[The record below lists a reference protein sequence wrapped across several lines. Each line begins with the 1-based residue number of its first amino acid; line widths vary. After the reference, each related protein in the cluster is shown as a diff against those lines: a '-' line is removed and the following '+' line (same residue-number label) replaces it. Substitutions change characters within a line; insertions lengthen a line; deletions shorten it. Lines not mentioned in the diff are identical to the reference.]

1 MNMRLRTRLTLWYS
15 AAFFAAGAAVIAA
28 VYFVVGDRIGNNLP
42 TLGLSRTDIDT
53 VDITVSVDAETRQR
67 VAEEFLS
74 AQDAYN
80 DETMRWVLLW
90 SIAALALVGLLA
102 VTAGWLIAGRA
113 LRPIDEITGT
123 ARRVADRSLHERIN
137 LEGPNDEVKRLAD
150 TFDEMLA
157 RLDRAFEGQRRFV
170 GNASHELRTPLAI
183 NRTLLEVAAAGPG
196 ADHRLKTLAENLLAV
211 NARHERLID
220 GLLTLARTE
229 QAALDR
235 APVDLADIVV
245 HVADRLRPEA
255 EEADV
260 VLRVDAGTAVARGDA
275 TLLERL
281 VENLITN
288 GIRHNDPGGDVA
300 VLTSAREGRAQVTVV
315 NSGPVVA
322 AYEVE
327 ALFEPFRRGEDRDRI
342 GSAKGVG
349 LGLSIVDS
357 IARAHGA
364 HVKALPRRGGG
375 LRVTVEF
382 TA

>member
-1 MNMRLRTRLTLWYS
+1 MRLRTRLTLWYS

-28 VYFVVGDRIGNNLP
+28 VYIVVRDRTGNNLP
-42 TLGLSRTDIDT
+42 SLALSRADFDSIDLT
-53 VDITVSVDAETRQR
+53 ISANGEARQQ
-67 VAEEFLS
+67 VADEFLS

-80 DETMRWVLLW
+80 HETMQSVLIW
-90 SIAALALVGLLA
+90 SIAALAVVGVLA
-102 VTAGWLIAGRA
+102 VMAGWLIAGRA
-113 LRPIDEITGT
+113 LRPIDAITGT

-150 TFDEMLA
+150 TFDEMLG

-183 NRTLLEVAAAGPG
+183 NRTLLEVAAAGPD
-196 ADHRLKTLAENLLAV
+196 ADQRLKTLAENLLAV
-211 NARHERLID
+211 NARHEKLID

-229 QAALDR
+229 QATLDR

-245 HVADRLRPEA
+245 HVADRLRSEA
-255 EEADV
+255 DAADV
-260 VLRVDAGTAVARGDA
+260 VLRVDAGTAVLRGDA

-281 VENLITN
+281 VENLINN
-288 GIRHNDPGGDVA
+288 GIRHNHSGGDVS
-300 VLTSAREGRAQVTVV
+300 VVTSTKDRRAQVTVV

-342 GSAKGVG
+342 DSAKGVG
-349 LGLSIVDS
+349 LGLSVVDS
-357 IARAHGA
+357 IARVHGA
-364 HVKALPRRGGG
+364 EIKALPRRGGG
-375 LRVTVEF
+375 LRVSVEF

>member
-1 MNMRLRTRLTLWYS
+1 MRLRTRLTLWYS

-28 VYFVVGDRIGNNLP
+28 VYIVVRDRTGNNLP
-42 TLGLSRTDIDT
+42 SLALSRADFDSIDLT
-53 VDITVSVDAETRQR
+53 ISANGEARQQ
-67 VAEEFLS
+67 VADEFLS
-74 AQDAYN
+74 AQAAYN
-80 DETMRWVLLW
+80 DETMRSVLIW
-90 SIAALALVGLLA
+90 SIAALAVVGVLA
-102 VTAGWLIAGRA
+102 VMAGWLIAGRA
-113 LRPIDEITGT
+113 LRPIDAITGT

-150 TFDEMLA
+150 TFDEMLV

-196 ADHRLKTLAENLLAV
+196 ADQRLKTLAENLLAV

-245 HVADRLRPEA
+245 HVVDRLRPEA
-255 EEADV
+255 EDVGV

-288 GIRHNDPGGDVA
+288 GIRHNDPEGDVS
-300 VLTSAREGRAQVTVV
+300 VVTSAKEGRAVVTVV

-327 ALFEPFRRGEDRDRI
+327 ALFEPFRRGEGRDRVD
-342 GSAKGVG
+342 SAKGVG
-349 LGLSIVDS
+349 LGLSVVDS
-357 IARAHGA
+357 IARVHGA
-364 HVKALPRRGGG
+364 EITALPRRGGG

>member
-1 MNMRLRTRLTLWYS
+1 MRLRTRLTLWYS

-28 VYFVVGDRIGNNLP
+28 VYIVVRDRTGNNLP
-42 TLGLSRTDIDT
+42 SLALSRADFDSIDLT
-53 VDITVSVDAETRQR
+53 ISANGEARQQ
-67 VAEEFLS
+67 VADEFLS

-80 DETMRWVLLW
+80 HETMQSVLIW
-90 SIAALALVGLLA
+90 SIAALAVVGVLA
-102 VTAGWLIAGRA
+102 VMAGWLIAGRA
-113 LRPIDEITGT
+113 LRPIDAITGT

-150 TFDEMLA
+150 TFDEMLG

-183 NRTLLEVAAAGPG
+183 NRTLLEVAAAGPD
-196 ADHRLKTLAENLLAV
+196 ADQRLKTLAENLLAV

-229 QAALDR
+229 QATLDR

-245 HVADRLRPEA
+245 HVADRLRSEA
-255 EEADV
+255 DAADV
-260 VLRVDAGTAVARGDA
+260 VLRVDAGTAVLRGDA

-281 VENLITN
+281 VENLINN
-288 GIRHNDPGGDVA
+288 GIRHNHSGGDVS
-300 VLTSAREGRAQVTVV
+300 VVTSTKDRRAQVTVV

-342 GSAKGVG
+342 DSAKGVG
-349 LGLSIVDS
+349 LGLSVVDS
-357 IARAHGA
+357 IARVHGA
-364 HVKALPRRGGG
+364 EIKALPRRGGG
-375 LRVTVEF
+375 LRVSVEF